1 MSVVDLDLG
10 EMPQDAEHQEEFGA
24 LFLQY
29 AEPISYFFAR
39 RGCPA
44 EECRD
49 LAQETF
55 LRAFRGYARFRGD
68 SAVTTWL
75 LRVAANVWKNSIR
88 EKKASKRSA
97 PTESLDAVLERG
109 EPVAEASAVRQPR
122 RSGPLDQA
130 LDRERAQM
138 LREAVSALPPRMR
151 RSVMLRIDRGLKYQE
166 IASIM
171 QVSVDTVKTQLH
183 QARQR
188 LRVELGE
195 YFSMGDDEGED
206 RD

>member
-1 MSVVDLDLG
+1 MSVVDLELGDL
-10 EMPQDAEHQEEFGA
+10 PHNAERQEDFGA
-24 LFLQY
+24 LFQEY
-29 AEPISYFFAR
+29 AESILIFFAR
-39 RGCPA
+39 RGCPD

-55 LRAFRGYARFRGD
+55 LRAYRGYSRFRGD
-68 SAVTTWL
+68 STVTTWL

-88 EKKASKRSA
+88 EKRAIKRGA
-97 PTESLDAVLERG
+97 PTESLDAALERG
-109 EPVAEASAVRQPR
+109 EPAGEASAERRPR
-122 RSGPLDQA
+122 LSGPLDHA
-130 LDRERAQM
+130 LERERRQM

-151 RSVMLRIDRGLKYQE
+151 RSVMLRIDQGLKYHE
-166 IASIM
+166 IASMM

-206 RD
+206 H